1 MILIELLRNID
12 GEIEIVDNHE
22 CIYSGDVNL
31 QLFSSGNLL
40 DACYR
45 DVKEIKPMSEYGGT
59 PYIHI
64 TLRGKI

>member
-31 QLFSSGNLL
+31 QAFSSGDLL

-45 DVKEIKPMSEYGGT
+45 DVKEIKPMSECGT

-64 TLRGKI
+64 TLREKV